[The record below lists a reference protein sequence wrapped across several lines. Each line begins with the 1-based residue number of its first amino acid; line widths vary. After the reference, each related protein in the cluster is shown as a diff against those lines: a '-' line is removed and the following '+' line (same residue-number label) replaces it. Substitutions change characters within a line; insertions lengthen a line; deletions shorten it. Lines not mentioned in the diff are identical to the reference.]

1 MTADKQLKAYI
12 DRVLR
17 LKEEQDT
24 IGDDIREIYAEAKA
38 AGYDKTIMGKLVA
51 HLRRELK
58 QGAGAVA
65 EAESIFDTYLNA
77 YQRASGTPVATH
89 THEEEFDP
97 ITGEFLDKPVNAKL
111 VSTVATGMQTEIGRK
126 ALIAAVDI
134 MIAREDA
141 EEQNAPRPS
150 ENDKPC
156 SKAVPQDKPSPAGIG
171 SELLAGREGRH
182 EGEAA
187 PVGLPANPEMDREQM
202 RVDEVGHSLPAEN
215 ARKAGP
221 ETEDGSVNHAGA
233 GEIPATSC
241 EYCDDTGDVHR
252 IDGEW
257 LGFCHCEYGKRLQ
270 GDSEIEIDPTEDRK
284 EGHSLDGNADANA
297 GGGHVNAHSEAATYQ
312 AGSLVESDPA
322 ITFEACPRMP
332 MKALSYAH
340 CFPELSKTAYQCL
353 AGDIALNGVLE
364 PIVRMGDIIV
374 DGWNRYNA
382 ARSLGIEYPVRQY
395 LGKDVLLDVIA
406 WQRSSRDWTPQ
417 QEHKIATAL
426 AKVVPHRSDDI
437 WAAFHLAPTSDEVV
451 AA

>member
-1 MTADKQLKAYI
+1 MTDAHGVARDQLRAFI
-12 DRVLR
+12 ERIER
-17 LKEEQDT
+17 LEEEKKT
-24 IGDDIREIYAEAKA
+24 IADDIKDVYGEAK
-38 AGYDKTIMGKLVA
+38 GMGFDTVIMKRVIA
-51 HLRRELK
+51 LRKKDEQQRMEEE
-58 QGAGAVA
+58 AVL
-65 EAESIFDTYLNA
+65 DTYLHA
-77 YQRASGTPVATH
+77 LGMLAQPDLF
-89 THEEEFDP
+89 EEPHHPE
-97 ITGEFLDKPVNAKL
+97 TGEIIDPKL
-111 VSTVATGMQTEIGRK
+111 AQTIVTGMQTEIGRK

-182 EGEAA
+182 EGEAVSA
-187 PVGLPANPEMDREQM
+187 DLPANSKTDAAISRPGIAFLGR
-202 RVDEVGHSLPAEN
+202 
-215 ARKAGP
+215 P
-221 ETEDGSVNHAGA
+221 ETENRSDREAPEAGASGGMQDEIAIHPADPIAPAAHGEAEAPSVERVSPQAEEATTGSV
-233 GEIPATSC
+233 
-241 EYCDDTGDVHR
+241 
-252 IDGEW
+252 
-257 LGFCHCEYGKRLQ
+257 
-270 GDSEIEIDPTEDRK
+270 
-284 EGHSLDGNADANA
+284 DANA
-297 GGGHVNAHSEAATYQ
+297 GGGHVNAQSEAATYQ

-322 ITFEACPRMP
+322 VIFEACPRMP

-364 PIVRMGDIIV
+364 PIVRMGDVIV

-382 ARSLGIEYPVRQY
+382 ARSLGIEYPVMSY
-395 LGKDVLLDVIA
+395 SGDDVLLDVIR

>member
-1 MTADKQLKAYI
+1 MTDAHGVARDQLRAFI
-12 DRVLR
+12 ERIER
-17 LKEEQDT
+17 LEEEKKT
-24 IGDDIREIYAEAKA
+24 IADDIKDIYAEAK
-38 AGYDKTIMGKLVA
+38 GMGFIPAMMKKVIA
-51 HLRRELK
+51 LRKKDEMERMEE
-58 QGAGAVA
+58 
-65 EAESIFDTYLNA
+65 EAILDTYLHA
-77 YQRASGTPVATH
+77 LGMIQADLFEEPSRAVPEH
-89 THEEEFDP
+89 DP
-97 ITGEFLDKPVNAKL
+97 ETGEIIEDIDPKL
-111 VSTVATGMQTEIGRK
+111 AQTIVTGMQTEIGRK

-156 SKAVPQDKPSPAGIG
+156 SKALPQDKPSPAGIG

-187 PVGLPANPEMDREQM
+187 PVGLPANPEMDREEM
-202 RVDEVGHSLPAEN
+202 RVDEVDHSLPAEN

-270 GDSEIEIDPTEDRK
+270 GEIDLDPTEDRK
-284 EGHSLDGNADANA
+284 EGHSLDGNVDANA
-297 GGGHVNAHSEAATYQ
+297 GGGHVNAQSEAATHQ

-364 PIVRMGDIIV
+364 PIVRMGDVIV

-382 ARSLGIEYPVRQY
+382 ARSLGIEYPVTSY
-395 LGKDVLLDVIA
+395 SGDDVLLDVIR